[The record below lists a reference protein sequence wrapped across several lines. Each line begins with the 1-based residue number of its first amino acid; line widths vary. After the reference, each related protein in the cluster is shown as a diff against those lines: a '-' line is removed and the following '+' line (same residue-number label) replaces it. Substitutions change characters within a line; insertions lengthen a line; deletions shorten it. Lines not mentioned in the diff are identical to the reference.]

1 MGCDVYLKLRMEKTF
16 YFYLLLVGAL
26 SCAGGTAQVDRVTS
40 LDGVVLDGKAMVLPA
55 VNQHIEAEASQH
67 PVTRFDMW
75 FLPAG
80 ARQVQ
85 FNFKAPKVGSGQGYR
100 FRFRLEGLDT
110 EWREVGGNMRVSF
123 RFFGNKETDFF
134 SIGNWHAAGISP
146 GWTGCVSNAPL
157 SSQTRMIQVPSDVK
171 GIDVSVVSGGNVDSV
186 GILAVDDIRI
196 FRVRD
201 GVEEDTPWLVA
212 AFEPDPITKIAPP
225 WRSYMR
231 ADLSELVAHPT
242 VQGRHLLVLRD
253 TSNISY
259 TEYNYR
265 MKLDERIRPGDL
277 LKIVWN
283 WSYSIGS
290 SELNPVTY
298 NGLQPG
304 KYEVCMQRVSPDA
317 QTVYEEIRLPFQLPE
332 LFYRTQWFVALCSL
346 LGAGLLFGFVAW
358 NYRRRVHFRMSKL
371 EWMRRLEE
379 ERTRIARDIHDDI
392 GSRLTQIRLIAAAA
406 QANSLTAAD
415 QKNALTRI
423 LEGSLEAGRQLHEII
438 WAVKTEND
446 TAEALAGY
454 ISQTTQKL
462 CSGCGMRFRLDIP
475 TFMPTLTVASH
486 LRYNLMLAFREAVTN
501 ALKHAQASEISVR
514 LVLDGNTMTIE
525 VMDNGKGFVVG
536 TVVPGEGLA
545 NMRARMKEIKGSVV
559 WESTPELGTK
569 VTFRVTIPEEVK

>member
-1 MGCDVYLKLRMEKTF
+1 MEKTF
-16 YFYLLLVGAL
+16 YVYLILFSWV
-26 SCAGGTAQVDRVTS
+26 SFAGGTAQVDQVMS
-40 LDGVVLDGKAMVLPA
+40 LDSVVLDRKAMVLP
-55 VNQHIEAEASQH
+55 VINEHIEAESGQRH
-67 PVTRFDMW
+67 VTQFDAW
-75 FLPAG
+75 SLPAG
-80 ARQVQ
+80 TRQVQ
-85 FNFKAPKVGSGQGYR
+85 FNFKVPNAGSGQGYR
-100 FRFRLEGLDT
+100 FRYRLEGLDT
-110 EWREVGGNMRVSF
+110 EWREAGGSMRVSF

-134 SIGNWHAAGISP
+134 SIGNWHAAGSSS

-171 GIDVSVVSGGNVDSV
+171 GIDVSVVSGGNVDTV

-201 GVEEDTPWLVA
+201 GVEDETPWAVA
-212 AFEPDPITKIAPP
+212 TFEPDPQGKVAPP

-231 ADLSELVAHPT
+231 ADLSELVSHPT
-242 VQGRHLLVLRD
+242 EPGRHLLVLRD

-290 SELNPVTY
+290 SELNPLTY
-298 NGLQPG
+298 NGLPPG
-304 KYEVCMQRVSPDA
+304 KYQLFMQRVSPDA
-317 QTVYEEIRLPFQLPE
+317 QTVYEEVLLPFLLPA

-346 LGAGLLFGFVAW
+346 LGAGLLFGFIAW
-358 NYRRRVHFRMSKL
+358 NYRRRVQFRLSKL

-392 GSRLTQIRLIAAAA
+392 GSRLTQIRLIATAA
-406 QANSLTAAD
+406 QAESFSAVD

-423 LEGSLEAGRQLHEII
+423 LEGSLEAGQQLHEII

-454 ISQTTQKL
+454 IAQTTQKL

-475 TFMPTLTVASH
+475 TFLPALTVASH

-501 ALKHAQASEISVR
+501 ALKHALASEISVR

-525 VMDNGKGFVVG
+525 VMDNGKGFIMG
-536 TVVPGEGLA
+536 AVVPGEGLA
-545 NMRARMKEIKGSVV
+545 NMRARMKEIKGGVV
-559 WESTPELGTK
+559 WESTLELGTK
-569 VTFRVTIPEEVK
+569 VTFYVTLPEEVK